1 MLEIIGLEKKYKKIK
16 ALSQIS
22 LQIQEGE
29 IFGIVGQSGAGKT
42 TLLKIIAGL
51 LEADAG
57 QILLDGEDLTQKNC
71 YGSLDIGYVP
81 CNYQLYKHL
90 TVNEYLEFYA
100 GLYQIDKKIQRQW
113 ILELLA
119 MVGLSEAA
127 DIYVENLS
135 QGMKQRLS
143 VARALLPDPKV
154 LVLDE
159 PENGLEPKAK
169 AELKETLKR
178 LSDGKKSI
186 IISSHT
192 VSGMMDYCTSIG
204 VLDKG
209 MMILE
214 GSMQEIMAEIK
225 RKQPLVVHVLG
236 MEEQAVSILKADSC
250 VQKISLEQGRF
261 TILFDGGEKEE
272 AELLASLVEGRVPV
286 QKFYRETGDLESRF
300 LDLIS

>member
-1 MLEIIGLEKKYKKIK
+1 MLEIIGLEKNYKKIK
-16 ALSQIS
+16 ALNRIS
-22 LQIQEGE
+22 LQIQDGE
-29 IFGIVGQSGAGKT
+29 IFGIVGQNGAGKT

-51 LEADAG
+51 LEPDEG
-57 QILLDGEDLTQKNC
+57 QILLDGEDLAQKNC

-81 CNYQLYKHL
+81 DSYQLYEHL

-100 GLYQIDKKIQRQW
+100 GLYQLDRKSQKKW
-113 ILELLA
+113 ILELLN

-127 DIYVENLS
+127 DIYVEKLS

-169 AELKETLKR
+169 AELKETLQR
-178 LSDGKKSI
+178 LSAGQRSI

-192 VSGMMDYCTSIG
+192 VSGMMEYCTSLG

-209 MMILE
+209 RMILE
-214 GSMQEIMAEIK
+214 GSMQEIMTEIK
-225 RKQPLVVHVLG
+225 RNQPLIVHVLG
-236 MEEQAVSILKADSC
+236 MEEQAVLILKANAC
-250 VQKISLEQGRF
+250 VKKISLEQGRF
-261 TILFDGGEKEE
+261 TILFEGEEKEE
-272 AELLASLVEGRVPV
+272 VELLASLVEGRVPV